1 MKQATKGMLYRFTAN
16 YMIVIAIA
24 VLCIYSAVANPV
36 FLRMENIL
44 NIGLQASAIG
54 IAALGMTTIMIGGYI
69 DLSLPGMFALTSVT
83 FCKVAET
90 AHSPW
95 IAILAALAMGTAAG
109 VLNGVIMVL
118 FGART
123 MNNML
128 FISYGMGMVF
138 KSLAAFINDRVINL
152 VPNPVFKAIGEQSAL
167 KIPISF
173 WIFLIIVFIMHL
185 FLKKSVWGK
194 SIYYLGCNYEGARLA
209 GINTNRTVIL
219 IFALSGLLAAAGS
232 VVGVS
237 QVSQASTNSGYN
249 YEINTITAAV
259 LGGTAFKG
267 GRGGALNT
275 LLGAIMFVLLSNSL
289 QLLGFSVYAQYA
301 MKGIILVAVILLD
314 SKKDVLEA
322 RG

>member
-1 MKQATKGMLYRFTAN
+1 MRQATKGMLYRFTAN
-16 YMIVIAIA
+16 YMILIAIF
-24 VLCIYSAVANPV
+24 VLCAYSAIANPV
-36 FLRMENIL
+36 FLRMDNVL
-44 NIGLQASAIG
+44 NVGLQSAAIG

-83 FCKVAET
+83 FCKAAEWT
-90 AHSPW
+90 GNPW
-95 IAILAALAMGTAAG
+95 IAILAALGMGLAAG
-109 VLNGVIMVL
+109 AFNGAIMVL

-138 KSLAAFINDRVINL
+138 KSLTAFINDRVINL
-152 VPNPVFKAIGEQSAL
+152 TPHPVFKAIGEERL
-167 KIPISF
+167 LRVPISF
-173 WIFLIIVFIMHL
+173 LIFLAIVLLMHL
-185 FLKKSVWGK
+185 FLKKTVSGK

-209 GINTNRTVIL
+209 GINTRRTVLL
-219 IFALSGLLAAAGS
+219 IFIIGGLLAAAGS
-232 VVGVS
+232 IVNVA

-249 YEINTITAAV
+249 YEINAITAAV

-267 GRGGALNT
+267 GRGGAFNT
-275 LLGAIMFVLLSNSL
+275 CLGAIMFVLLANSL
-289 QLLGFSVYAQYA
+289 QLLGFSAYAQYA
-301 MKGIILVAVILLD
+301 MKGLILVAVILLD

>member
-16 YMIVIAIA
+16 YMIVLAIA
-24 VLCIYSAVANPV
+24 ALCIYSAIANPV
-36 FLRMENIL
+36 FLRMDNML
-44 NIGLQASAIG
+44 NVGLQASALG
-54 IAALGMTTIMIGGYI
+54 ITALGMTTIMIGGYI
-69 DLSLPGMFALTSVT
+69 DLSLPGMVALTSVT
-83 FCKVAET
+83 FCKVAE
-90 AHSPW
+90 AVNNPW
-95 IAILAALAMGTAAG
+95 IAIFAALAMGLAAG
-109 VLNGVIMVL
+109 ALNGAIMVL

-152 VPNPVFKAIGEQSAL
+152 APHPVYKAIGEQSVL
-167 KIPISF
+167 HIPISF
-173 WIFLIIVFIMHL
+173 LIFLGFVLLMHV
-185 FLKKSVWGK
+185 FLKKTVWGK

-209 GINTNRTVIL
+209 GINTTRTVIL
-219 IFALSGLLAAAGS
+219 IFAISGLLAAAGA
-232 VVGVS
+232 VVGVT

-249 YEINTITAAV
+249 YEINAITAAV

-275 LLGAIMFVLLSNSL
+275 FLGAIMFMLLSNSL
-289 QLLGFSVYAQYA
+289 QLLGFSAYAQYA